1 MPSIGFAEIAV
12 IFVLLLVVVG
22 PERLPQVARTMF
34 RAVGEARR
42 VTDDLKSNLILEGT
56 DLSPRRPAAQKRRFV
71 TQPSRS
77 RTEATPDILSQ
88 ALSGEQPGADE

>member
-22 PERLPQVARTMF
+22 PEKLPQVARTMF

-42 VTDDLKSNLILEGT
+42 VTDDLKSNLMIEGA
-56 DLSPRRPAAQKRRFV
+56 DLSPRRPAGQKRRFV
-71 TQPSRS
+71 TRPSRT
-77 RTEATPDILSQ
+77 RGEATPDIVSP
-88 ALSGEQPGADE
+88 ARSVEQPGADE